1 MGRWRY
7 FGIRLLLTVPV
18 LFLAMTLVFVITR
31 MGPLDP
37 VTAILGP
44 EAGGSA
50 SEDIRQRLGLDM
62 PLWQQYIDFMTNLL
76 TLDLGQ
82 AWTAAQ
88 RGTPVTELIANRAPR
103 TIWLG
108 LWAILLPVFIG
119 VPLGFYAGL
128 RSNTFGD
135 WTASFFGIVWQAM
148 PNFWLGIML
157 LAVLRQTPSGG
168 QFDFLPNWYTLGPD
182 FLELQSL
189 LGTPDLGFI
198 AFTWLLF
205 IPIPTAF
212 DPAGF
217 ALATKQILPASL
229 VLGSALMVSEMRV
242 GRTAVLEQVNA
253 NYVETAKAKGLKG
266 RSIVWKHIFRNASIP
281 LVPVLMSE
289 ISILIG
295 GSVIIEVIFGING
308 LGQLFYEAILQGD
321 LPVAGSLAFVFAVI
335 TLLFNIIQD
344 LLYTLIDPR
353 VGFEG
358 Q

>member
-1 MGRWRY
+1 MSRWRY
-7 FGIRLLLTVPV
+7 FGLRLLLTIPI
-18 LFLAMTLVFVITR
+18 LFLAMTLVFMITR

-44 EAGGSA
+44 EASGGA
-50 SEDIRQRLGLDM
+50 SEDIRQRLGLDL
-62 PLWQQYIDFMTNLL
+62 PLWRQYIDFMVGLL
-76 TLDLGQ
+76 TFDLGQ
-82 AWTAAQ
+82 AWVAAQ
-88 RGTPVTELIANRAPR
+88 RGTPVTALIAERAPR

-108 LWAILLPVFIG
+108 LWAIMLPIFIG

-135 WTASFFGIVWQAM
+135 WIASFLGIVWQAM

-157 LAVLRQTPSGG
+157 LAVLRQTRPGN
-168 QFDFLPNWYTLGPD
+168 QFDFLPDWYELGPTT
-182 FLELQSL
+182 ESL
-189 LGTPDLGFI
+189 LGTPDLSFI
-198 AFTWLLF
+198 AIDWFLLV
-205 IPIPTAF
+205 PIPTMF
-212 DPAGF
+212 DFFGF
-217 ALATKQILPASL
+217 LTALKQITPAAL
-229 VLGSALMVSEMRV
+229 VLGSALMVSEMRI

-266 RSIVWKHIFRNASIP
+266 RTIVWKHIFRNASIP

-295 GSVIIEVIFGING
+295 GSVIIEVVFGING
-308 LGQLFYEAILQGD
+308 IGQLFYQAVLQGD

-335 TLLFNIIQD
+335 TLFFNVLQD

-353 VGFEG
+353 VGFE

>member
-7 FGIRLLLTVPV
+7 FGIRLLLTIPV

-44 EAGGSA
+44 EGSGAA
-50 SEDIRQRLGLDM
+50 SADIRQRLGLDQ
-62 PLWQQYIDFMTNLL
+62 PLWQQYIDFMINLL

-82 AWTAAQ
+82 AWVAAQ
-88 RGTPVTELIANRAPR
+88 RGTPVTTLIADRAPR

-108 LWAILLPVFIG
+108 FWAILLPIFIG

-157 LAVLRQTPSGG
+157 LGLLRQTTPGG
-168 QFDFLPNWYTLGPD
+168 RFDFLPDWYQLGPD
-182 FLELQSL
+182 TSSL
-189 LGTPDLGFI
+189 LGTPDLGFV
-198 AFTWLLF
+198 AVTWILF
-205 IPIPTAF
+205 LPIPTMF
-212 DPAGF
+212 DPGGF
-217 ALATKQILPASL
+217 AVAVKQILPASL
-229 VLGSALMVSEMRV
+229 VLGSALMVSEMRI
-242 GRTAVLEQVNA
+242 GRTAVLEQVHA

-266 RSIVWKHIFRNASIP
+266 RTIVWKHIFRNASIP

-295 GSVIIEVIFGING
+295 GSVIIEVVFGING
-308 LGQLFYEAILQGD
+308 IGQLFYEAIIQGD
-321 LPVAGSLAFVFAVI
+321 LPVAGSLAFVFAVL
-335 TLLFNIIQD
+335 TLVFNIIQD

-353 VGFEG
+353 VGFEK

>member
-1 MGRWRY
+1 MSRWRY
-7 FGIRLLLTVPV
+7 FGLRLLLTIPI
-18 LFLAMTLVFVITR
+18 LFLAMTLVFMITR

-44 EAGGSA
+44 EAGAGA
-50 SEDIRQRLGLDM
+50 SEDIRQRLGLNQ
-62 PLWQQYIDFMTNLL
+62 PLWQQYLDFMMNLL

-82 AWTAAQ
+82 AWVAAQ
-88 RGTPVTELIANRAPR
+88 RGTPVTDLIAERAPR

-108 LWAILLPVFIG
+108 LWSIMLPIFIG

-135 WTASFFGIVWQAM
+135 WIASFLGIVWQAM

-157 LAVLRQTPSGG
+157 LAVLRQTRPGN
-168 QFDFLPNWYTLGPD
+168 QFDFLPNWYELGPTT
-182 FLELQSL
+182 ESL
-189 LGTPDLGFI
+189 LGTPDLSFI
-198 AFTWLLF
+198 AIDWLLLV
-205 IPIPTAF
+205 PIPTMF
-212 DPAGF
+212 DFFGF
-217 ALATKQILPASL
+217 LTAVKQITPAAL
-229 VLGSALMVSEMRV
+229 VLGSALMVSEMRI

-266 RSIVWKHIFRNASIP
+266 RTIVWKHIFRNASIP

-295 GSVIIEVIFGING
+295 GSVIIEVVFGING
-308 LGQLFYEAILQGD
+308 IGQLFYQAVLQGD

-335 TLLFNIIQD
+335 TLFFNIVQD
-344 LLYTLIDPR
+344 LLYTLLDPR
-353 VGFEG
+353 VGFEK
-358 Q
+358 